1 MNEEIENLKTM
12 KQQNQELE
20 NQVKELTDEKE
31 KINDELILLMK
42 DSKPD
47 KLKEE
52 IKQNR
57 ETIKKL

>member
-1 MNEEIENLKTM
+1 
-12 KQQNQELE
+12 LE

>member
-1 MNEEIENLKTM
+1 MNEEIENLKTL